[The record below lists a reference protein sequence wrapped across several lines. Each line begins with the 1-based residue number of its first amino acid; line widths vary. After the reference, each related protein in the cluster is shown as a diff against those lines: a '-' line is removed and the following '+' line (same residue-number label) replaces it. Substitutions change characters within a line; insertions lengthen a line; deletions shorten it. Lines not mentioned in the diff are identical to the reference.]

1 MSFDYTGSF
10 SGSFSGE
17 INASNGV
24 ISSSNQVSY
33 TQVRNKPSTISAFQ
47 KNEVF

>member
-17 INASNGV
+17 IVASNGV
-24 ISSSNQVSY
+24 ISASNQVNF
-33 TQVRNKPSTISAFQ
+33 TQVQNKPTTISSFQ
-47 KNEVF
+47 KK